1 MDKIKSLCIF
11 TGSTLGND
19 GIYGLEAKKLAMLMV
34 QNGISLVYGGGN
46 RGLMG
51 TIADTVSSNGGH
63 VTGVLPEKMDIPSV
77 RTKAVESKL
86 IIVKDMHERKRTMY
100 GLADAFLALPGGIGT
115 LEELM
120 EIFTWKQL
128 KYHDK
133 PVGLLNIN
141 GYYDTLLSFLDKMV
155 TEGFLDKKIK
165 ESLIVVNNTEDVLE
179 RLSSM
184 QEELPD
190 KL

>member
-1 MDKIKSLCIF
+1 
-11 TGSTLGND
+11 
-19 GIYGLEAKKLAMLMV
+19 MV
-34 QNGISLVYGGGN
+34 ENGISLVYGGGN

-51 TIADTVSSNGGH
+51 IIADTVSSNGGH
-63 VTGVLPEKMDIPSV
+63 VTGVLPEKMDLPSV
-77 RTKAVESKL
+77 RTKDVESKL
-86 IIVKDMHERKRTMY
+86 IIVKDMHERKKTMY
-100 GLADAFLALPGGIGT
+100 FLADAFLALPGGIGT

-128 KYHDK
+128 KYHEK

-155 TEGFLDKKIK
+155 EEGFLLKEVK
-165 ESLIVVNNTEDVLE
+165 ESLAVIDNVEDVVPMLC
-179 RLSSM
+179 RM
-184 QEELPD
+184 QQEIPD

>member
-19 GIYGLEAKKLAMLMV
+19 GIYGLEAKNLAMLMV

-51 TIADTVSSNGGH
+51 IIADTVSSNGGH

-86 IIVKDMHERKRTMY
+86 IIVKDMHERKKTMY

-133 PVGLLNIN
+133 PVGILNIN

-155 TEGFLDKKIK
+155 TEDFLDEKIR
-165 ESLIVVNNTEDVLE
+165 ESLSVIDKTEDVLK
-179 RLSSM
+179 RLSAT
-184 QEELPD
+184 QKELPD

>member
-1 MDKIKSLCIF
+1 
-11 TGSTLGND
+11 
-19 GIYGLEAKKLAMLMV
+19 MV

-51 TIADTVSSNGGH
+51 IIADTVSSNGGH
-63 VTGVLPEKMDIPSV
+63 VTGVLPEKMDLPSV
-77 RTKAVESKL
+77 RTKDVESKL
-86 IIVKDMHERKRTMY
+86 IIVKDMHERKKTMY
-100 GLADAFLALPGGIGT
+100 GLSDAFLALPGGIGT

-133 PVGLLNIN
+133 PVGILNIN

-165 ESLIVVNNTEDVLE
+165 ESLSVIDKTEDVLE
-179 RLSSM
+179 RLSAL
-184 QEELPD
+184 QKELPD

>member
-11 TGSTLGND
+11 TGSSPGKD
-19 GIYGLEAKKLAMLMV
+19 SIYRLEAKKLAMLMV

-51 TIADTVSSNGGH
+51 IIADTVSSNGGH
-63 VTGVLPEKMDIPSV
+63 VTGVLPEKMDLPSV
-77 RTKAVESKL
+77 RTKDVESKL
-86 IIVKDMHERKRTMY
+86 IIVKDMHERKKTMY
-100 GLADAFLALPGGIGT
+100 GLSDAFLALPGGIGT

-133 PVGLLNIN
+133 PVGILNIN

-165 ESLIVVNNTEDVLE
+165 ESLSVIDKTEDVLE
-179 RLSSM
+179 RLSAL
-184 QEELPD
+184 QKELPD

>member
-1 MDKIKSLCIF
+1 
-11 TGSTLGND
+11 
-19 GIYGLEAKKLAMLMV
+19 MV

-51 TIADTVSSNGGH
+51 IIADTVSSNSGH
-63 VTGVLPEKMDIPSV
+63 VTGVLPEKMDLPSV
-77 RTKAVESKL
+77 RTKDVESKL
-86 IIVKDMHERKRTMY
+86 IIVKDMHERKKTMY
-100 GLADAFLALPGGIGT
+100 GLSDAFLALPGGIGT

-133 PVGLLNIN
+133 PVGILNIN

-165 ESLIVVNNTEDVLE
+165 ESLSVTDKTEDVLE
-179 RLSSM
+179 RLSAL
-184 QEELPD
+184 QKELPD

>member
-1 MDKIKSLCIF
+1 M
-11 TGSTLGND
+11 
-19 GIYGLEAKKLAMLMV
+19 
-34 QNGISLVYGGGN
+34 
-46 RGLMG
+46 MG

-86 IIVKDMHERKRTMY
+86 IIVKDMHERKKTMY

-155 TEGFLDKKIK
+155 IEGFLDEKIK
-165 ESLIVVNNTEDVLE
+165 ESLSVIDKTEDVLE